1 LFPRVHF
8 PHEMAP
14 ASGGK
19 RGKVARLI
27 DEYDLSGLGDELE
40 ERWTRSEDRWSLRQ
54 LAEYFN
60 RELLRA
66 AMEGEEP
73 LDGEV
78 ENLYRLL
85 SEDDVTSGTRQQA
98 RYRIEQGGVDPNEIE
113 SDFVSYQS
121 IRTYLKKH
129 REASP
134 PDTSSSP
141 EDQLDR
147 KRETVQRLT
156 NRLNTVAEQS
166 LIELRKAGHVTL
178 GEFNV
183 IVTVRVHCSDC
194 GSRMAITDLL
204 ADGGCDCE
212 E

>member
-1 LFPRVHF
+1 
-8 PHEMAP
+8 MARTSDGP
-14 ASGGK
+14 

-27 DEYDLSGLGDELE
+27 EEYGLSDIGDELE
-40 ERWTRSEDRWSLRQ
+40 ERWTRSEDRSSLRD

-66 AMEGEEP
+66 AIADDDP
-73 LDGEV
+73 LEGEV

-85 SEDDVTSGTRQQA
+85 SDEEVTSGTRQQA
-98 RYRIEQGGVDPNEIE
+98 RYRIEQRGVDVDALED
-113 SDFVSYQS
+113 DFVSYQS

-129 REASP
+129 RDATP
-134 PDTSSSP
+134 PDTTGSP
-141 EDQLDR
+141 EDQLTR

-166 LIELRKAGHVTL
+166 LTELRKAGHVTL
-178 GEFNV
+178 GDFNV

-194 GSRMAITDLL
+194 GTQMPITELL
-204 ADGGCDCE
+204 TDGECDCE
-212 E
+212 ER

>member
-1 LFPRVHF
+1 
-8 PHEMAP
+8 MAP
-14 ASGGK
+14 GSGGK

-27 DEYDLSGLGDELE
+27 EEHGLSDLGDELE

-54 LAEYFN
+54 LADYFN

-66 AMEGEEP
+66 SLDGEEP
-73 LDGEV
+73 LEGEV

-85 SEDDVTSGTRQQA
+85 SEEDVTSGTRQQA
-98 RYRIEQGGVDPNEIE
+98 RYRIEQGGVDPDELE

-129 REASP
+129 RDASP
-134 PDTSSSP
+134 PDTSGSP

-147 KRETVQRLT
+147 KRETIQRLT

-166 LIELRKAGHVTL
+166 LLELRKAGHVTL

-194 GSRMAITDLL
+194 GSRMAITELL

-212 E
+212 EG